1 VVYLGRYHWTKE
13 HALPEECT
21 MTRKRRPQRY
31 NAVAHSPPQQPA
43 ATNPQLAATILEIV
57 DTQLR
62 DGTPPETRQTF
73 DRLII
78 AGYTPEGARQLLA
91 HVVVSEIYTVM
102 ERGERY
108 DMARF
113 IAALHQ
119 LPILPDGEE
128 SDG

>member
-1 VVYLGRYHWTKE
+1 
-13 HALPEECT
+13 
-21 MTRKRRPQRY
+21 MTRKRQPQRPK
-31 NAVAHSPPQQPA
+31 AATHSPPRQPV

-73 DRLII
+73 DRLIT

-91 HVVVSEIYTVM
+91 HVVVSEIYIVM
-102 ERGERY
+102 KRGERY

-113 IAALHQ
+113 VAALHQ

>member
-1 VVYLGRYHWTKE
+1 
-13 HALPEECT
+13 
-21 MTRKRRPQRY
+21 MTRKRQPQRRD
-31 NAVAHSPPQQPA
+31 AVAHSPPQQPA
-43 ATNPQLAATILEIV
+43 AMNPQLAATILEIV

-73 DRLII
+73 DRLIT

-102 ERGERY
+102 KRGKRY

-113 IAALHQ
+113 VAALHQ